1 MTSIASAAVD
11 GFSLG
16 QSLADLANI
25 SARPTF
31 ELQYS
36 ILQNSLLD
44 RLSQKID
51 EYNNDSGVN
60 KVDAFLTLEKKRLE
74 RIIPNITKYTQETTN
89 NYLTAGGMIDDLTSL
104 GSLASGSNA
113 DAFNDLRDQINSDLQ
128 RIKSVSGLTIGMNVK
143 DGLTDLQGE
152 GIGIDDYASYAD
164 ASSRTDAVTAALA
177 KVQNSLSVL
186 VINLDGARTYQDTVQ
201 SKINSVTLQIEA
213 TQTADQAEKLQEINK
228 LKDDTANLLKTLS
241 IAFEVNASRSEAF
254 TQALLNSSGTTQG
267 TIADMV
273 STNSS
278 GSSSSGS
285 ILNLL
290 A

>member
-16 QSLADLANI
+16 QSLADLANV

-44 RLSQKID
+44 RLSKKID
-51 EYNNDSGVN
+51 EYNSDSGVN

-74 RIIPNITKYTQETTN
+74 RIIPNVTKYAQETTN
-89 NYLTAGGMIDDLTSL
+89 NYLAAGGMIDDLTQL
-104 GSLASGSNA
+104 GSLASGGNA
-113 DAFNDLRDQINSDLQ
+113 DAFNNLRDRISADLQ
-128 RIKSVSGLTIGMNVK
+128 RIKNVSGLTIGMNVK
-143 DGLTDLQGE
+143 DGLIDLQSTGL
-152 GIGIDDYASYAD
+152 GIDDYDSYAD

-186 VINLDGARTYQDTVQ
+186 IINLDGARTYQDTVQ
-201 SKINSVTLQIEA
+201 SKISSVTLQIEA
-213 TQTADQAEKLQEINK
+213 TQTAEKAEKLQEINK
-228 LKDDTANLLKTLS
+228 LKDDTTTLLKTLS
-241 IAFEVNASRSEAF
+241 LAFEVNASRSEAF
-254 TQALLNSSGTTQG
+254 TQALLNPSGTTQG
-267 TIADMV
+267 TIADLV
-273 STNSS
+273 SSSS
-278 GSSSSGS
+278 GGSASSGS